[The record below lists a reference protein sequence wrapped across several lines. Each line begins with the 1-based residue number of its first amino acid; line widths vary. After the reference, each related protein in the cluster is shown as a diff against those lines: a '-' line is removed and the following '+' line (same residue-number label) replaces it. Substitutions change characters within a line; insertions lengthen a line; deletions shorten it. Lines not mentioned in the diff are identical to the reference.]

1 MNMRHGEEGTH
12 YNCVKH
18 SDGSHGCCACSPNP
32 EGCEWDIQ
40 PLGMSGDVAKEENHC
55 CQYGYFGDGHMC
67 AKQPSGEEKEPWWQ
81 NPEVLGRIIGEK
93 DGFVDYLFLHSP
105 HMSSIIAEARRL
117 AIEECKEIV
126 ERLMPTEPY
135 PSASNGYSKELDPE
149 EATEKKILDYLLSRF
164 NTL

>member
-1 MNMRHGEEGTH
+1 MRHGEEGTH

-32 EGCEWDIQ
+32 EGCEWDTQ
-40 PLGMSGDVAKEENHC
+40 PLGM
-55 CQYGYFGDGHMC
+55 
-67 AKQPSGEEKEPWWQ
+67 SGEEKEPWWQ